1 VKWSDFRRKQGM
13 AAMRKHHNLFRT
25 GLLTAALLSLTASL
39 CSAQAANSAKAAT
52 AVKVYVAARTPD
64 GHPDLQGVWNTA
76 SLTPFQRAAQFASK
90 ANFTPEEAAAYER
103 GRLQEVNRDRR
114 DGGNQADLDRAYNE
128 AWFDRGSKV
137 SRTMHTSLIVDPADG
152 HVPAMTA
159 LGKQMYEDDRKRFA
173 LHPADGPEDRPLPDR
188 CIQYSQVGPPMLPGN
203 YNDNYKIVQTP
214 THVSILAEMGYVVRV
229 IPIDGRPHLPPSVR
243 QWTGDPRGHWEGDT
257 LVVEST
263 NFVTR
268 GRNRFGVVYDGPTDE
283 NLKVTERFTRVAA
296 DMILYRAT
304 VEDPT
309 IYTRPWSVE
318 VALSKTDDPVY
329 EYACHEGNYG
339 MSGIL
344 SGERVKEK
352 KEGK

>member
-1 VKWSDFRRKQGM
+1 MLSFDIRRWAVLGGVALAF
-13 AAMRKHHNLFRT
+13 AA
-25 GLLTAALLSLTASL
+25 ASM
-39 CSAQAANSAKAAT
+39 AQAPSAANAAKSAGASG
-52 AVKVYVAARTPD
+52 YVAPRTPD
-64 GHPDLQGVWNTA
+64 GHPDLQGIWNTA
-76 SLTPFQRAAQFASK
+76 SLTTFQRLPQFGNKGTLTAA
-90 ANFTPEEAAAYER
+90 EAEAYEK
-103 GRLQEVNRDRR
+103 GRLQDLNRDRR

-152 HVPAMTA
+152 HVPPMTA
-159 LGKQMYEDDRKRFA
+159 LGKKMYDEDRQRFA

-188 CIQYSQVGPPMLPGN
+188 CLTYSQVGPPMLPGN
-203 YNDNYKIVQTP
+203 YNDNYKIVQTGNA
-214 THVSILAEMGYVVRV
+214 VSILAEMGYVNRI
-229 IPIDGRPHLPPSVR
+229 IPTDGSKHLPSTVR
-243 QWTGDPRGHWEGDT
+243 QWHGDSRGHWEGDT
-257 LVVEST
+257 LVVETT
-263 NFVTR
+263 NFITR

-283 NLKVTERFTRVAA
+283 NLKVTERFTRVAK

-309 IYTRPWSVE
+309 VYTKPFTVE
-318 VALSKTDDPVY
+318 VAMSKTDEPVY

-344 SGERVKEK
+344 AGERTREK

>member
-1 VKWSDFRRKQGM
+1 MRTVKWIRLGTLSVSM
-13 AAMRKHHNLFRT
+13 LS
-25 GLLTAALLSLTASL
+25 LAALV
-39 CSAQAANSAKAAT
+39 SAQAPAAANAAKSAGAGAS
-52 AVKVYVAARTPD
+52 YVAPRTSD

-76 SLTPFQRAAQFASK
+76 SLTPFQRAAEFASK
-90 ANFTPEEAAAYER
+90 STFTPQEAAAFEKK
-103 GRLQEVNRDRR
+103 RLADVNRDRR

-137 SRTMHTSLIVDPADG
+137 SRTMHTSLLVDPADG
-152 HVPAMTA
+152 HVPPMTA
-159 LGKQMYEDDRKRFA
+159 AGKKMYEDDRQRFA

-188 CIQYSQVGPPMLPGN
+188 CLSYSQVGPPMLPGN

-229 IPIDGRPHLPPSVR
+229 IPTDGRPHLPSSVR
-243 QWTGDPRGHWEGDT
+243 QWTGDSRGHWEGET
-257 LVVEST
+257 LVVETT
-263 NFVTR
+263 NFTTR
-268 GRNRFGVVYDGPTDE
+268 GRNRFGVVYDGPSDE
-283 NLKVTERFTRVAA
+283 NLKVTERFTRTAP

-309 IYTRPWSVE
+309 VYTKPWTVE
-318 VALSKTDDPVY
+318 VALSKTDEPVY

-344 SGERVKEK
+344 AGERVREK
-352 KEGK
+352 KESGR